1 MFSPNRVWF
10 ITGTSSGLGKSL
22 TGILL
27 ANGERVVATCRDP
40 SVHDKLSSHYK
51 DQLLAYKLD
60 VTMEEQVKAALA
72 AGVEKFGRID
82 VVVNNAGIGL
92 FGEMESVPE
101 EDARYI
107 MELQFWGPI
116 HVMKEAAHIFRE
128 INPSGDGGRIFNIST
143 VGGYRANPVLSYYS
157 ASKFALEAATQSFLR
172 EMNPSWNIKGCIL
185 EPGGFRSEW
194 SSGHNSKVITPHPA
208 YADPTSP
215 TSLFRQ
221 VHGKIPFL
229 GDPVKMG
236 KAVLRLADLSMGVRS
251 ELAGVWIGE
260 GVERSVTEHIATGA
274 LGNTPVELPLRV
286 QLGSESLF
294 LVKMQAQSTMDDAGQ
309 WAWISHS
316 TNADDMDGENYVK
329 QYLMGSGG
337 FQDVDKALSS

>member
-22 TGILL
+22 TDILL
-27 ANGERVVATCRDP
+27 ANGERVVASLPR
-40 SVHDKLSSHYK
+40 YK
-51 DQLLAYKLD
+51 DQLFAYKLD

-116 HVMKEAAHIFRE
+116 HVMKEAARIFRE
-128 INPSGDGGRIFNIST
+128 INPPGDGGRIFNIST

-194 SSGHNSKVITPHPA
+194 S
-208 YADPTSP
+208 P

-221 VHGKIPFL
+221 TLGKIPFL

-251 ELAGVWIGE
+251 ELAGIWTGE
-260 GVERSVTEHIATGA
+260 GVERSVAEHIATGV

-286 QLGSESLF
+286 QLGSQSSF
-294 LVKMQAQSTMDDAGQ
+294 LVKMQAQSYNGRCGAVG
-309 WAWISHS
+309 
-316 TNADDMDGENYVK
+316 
-329 QYLMGSGG
+329 
-337 FQDVDKALSS
+337 VD

>member
-22 TGILL
+22 TDILL

-40 SVHDKLSSHYK
+40 SVHAKLSSHYK
-51 DQLLAYKLD
+51 DQILTYKLD
-60 VTMEEQVKAALA
+60 VTKEEQVKAALA
-72 AGVEKFGRID
+72 AAVEKFGRID

-107 MELQFWGPI
+107 MELQFWGPV
-116 HVMKEAAHIFRE
+116 HVMKEAVRIFRE
-128 INPSGDGGRIFNIST
+128 INPSGAGGRIFNIST
-143 VGGYRANPVLSYYS
+143 AGGYQANPTLSYYS
-157 ASKFALEAATQSFLR
+157 ASKFALEAATQSFLQ

-194 SSGHNSKVITPHPA
+194 NSGHNSQVIPPHPA
-208 YADPTSP
+208 YTDPSCPTSM
-215 TSLFRQ
+215 FRQ
-221 VHGKIPFL
+221 FLGNIPFL

-251 ELAGVWIGE
+251 ELAGVWAGE
-260 GVERSVTEHIATGA
+260 GVEKSVADHNVTGI
-274 LGNTPVELPLRV
+274 LGSTPVELPLR
-286 QLGSESLF
+286 
-294 LVKMQAQSTMDDAGQ
+294 AQSTMEDAGQ

-337 FQDVDKALSS
+337 FQDVDKMLSN